1 MKYVIL
7 LTACINPDGMAFT
20 KLTDPDE
27 RKKQY
32 INAINYYVS
41 NTTLPIVF
49 VENSNTDISLLFD
62 ATIRSGR
69 LEMFTFKGNKD
80 KVRGKGYG
88 EAEIIDYALNHSKII
103 DEASILIKITGR
115 LVIYNVMKL
124 VTSRNSFCLNRS
136 VQCTVN
142 SEFSFADS
150 RILIAPVAFI
160 KQILVE
166 RLKIN
171 DSKHVFF
178 EHILLKIIKEE
189 HSFYYF
195 PFILEPQITGM
206 SGSTGEQYKKVKSS
220 FKKWMLYI
228 NYQLYLIVI
237 HPNYSLKRIA
247 ILPRFLINSMYF
259 IIKIYCKILG

>member
-20 KLTDPDE
+20 KLTDPEE

-32 INAINYYVS
+32 IDAINYYVN

-49 VENSNTDISLLFD
+49 VENSNTDISSLFD
-62 ATIRSGR
+62 STIRRGR
-69 LEMFTFKGNKD
+69 LEMFTFKGNED
-80 KVRGKGYG
+80 KMRGKGYG

-103 DEASILIKITGR
+103 DETSILIKITGR
-115 LVIYNVMKL
+115 LVICNVMML
-124 VTSRNSFCLNRS
+124 AASREFFSLKKS

-160 KQILVE
+160 KKLL
-166 RLKIN
+166 RGRSLIN
-171 DSKHVFF
+171 DSEHVFF
-178 EHILLKIIKEE
+178 EHILLKTIKEE
-189 HSFYYF
+189 YFFYYF

-206 SGSTGEQYKKVKSS
+206 SGSTGEKYHETSSS
-220 FKKWMLYI
+220 FRKWMSYI
-228 NYQLYLIVI
+228 NYQLLLIVF
-237 HPNYSLKRIA
+237 HPNCSLKRMTIF
-247 ILPRFLINSMYF
+247 PRSFIYSMYF
-259 IIKIYCKILG
+259 IVKIYCKILG